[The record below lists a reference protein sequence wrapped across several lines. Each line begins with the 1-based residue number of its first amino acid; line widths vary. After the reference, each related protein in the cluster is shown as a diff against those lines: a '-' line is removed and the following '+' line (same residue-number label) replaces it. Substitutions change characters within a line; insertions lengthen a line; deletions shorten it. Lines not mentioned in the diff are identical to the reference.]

1 MGDVPDLHSCQ
12 IALFLLSRVDILF
25 MQYATK
31 SSARANNRG
40 FIFQADM
47 TGSTA
52 HVLTC
57 KVEIRRLRN
66 CL

>member
-1 MGDVPDLHSCQ
+1 MQGLRLSRHDECD
-12 IALFLLSRVDILF
+12 SRVDILF

-57 KVEIRRLRN
+57 KVEIRRLRD